1 MILQLFLRAYI
12 QLIRSSVVLR
22 FGSFREIYMMVT
34 RQKIVQCGYVPRVS
48 VDLICH
54 AIDIASALYPFQVL
68 CLQRSAATTVLLRRH
83 SWKAEL
89 VIGTQILP
97 FKSHAWVEIDGQ
109 VVNDK
114 PYMHEIYRVLE
125 RC

>member
-1 MILQLFLRAYI
+1 MIFQLFLPAYI
-12 QLIRSSVVLR
+12 LLIQSSVLIR
-22 FGSFREIYMMVT
+22 FGAFHDIHNMVT
-34 RQKIVQCGYVPRVS
+34 RQKLIHFAYVSRFS

-54 AIDIASALYPFQVL
+54 AIDLASALYPFQVL

-83 SWKAEL
+83 GWKAEL

-109 VVNDK
+109 VINDK